1 MGEDAKTMNN
11 KGEKSVNLLVTLIV
25 LFLLFL
31 AAAILYVALSGK
43 SDGLAEGFTKLVGW
57 G

>member
-1 MGEDAKTMNN
+1 MNR
-11 KGEKSVNLLVTLIV
+11 KGEKSVNLLVTLII

-31 AAAILYVALSGK
+31 AATILYVALSGK
-43 SDGLAEGFTKLVGW
+43 SDGLVDSFTKLVGW

>member
-1 MGEDAKTMNN
+1 MNR
-11 KGEKSVNLLVTLIV
+11 KGEQSVNLLVTLII

-31 AAAILYVALSGK
+31 AATILYVALSGK
-43 SDGLAEGFTKLVGW
+43 SDGLVDSFTKLVGW